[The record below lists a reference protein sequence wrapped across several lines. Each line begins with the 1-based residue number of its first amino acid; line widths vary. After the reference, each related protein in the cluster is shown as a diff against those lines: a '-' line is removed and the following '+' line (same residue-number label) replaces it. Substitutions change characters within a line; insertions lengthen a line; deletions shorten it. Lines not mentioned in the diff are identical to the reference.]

1 MSLIKNLTPINLMEE
16 KGKFFADE
24 NYNPQFIYEKI
35 TSDKTLY
42 KHGYPQTKYLDLAQT
57 ILEKTYY
64 KHNEAELDKLKGI
77 PISQRG
83 VTQKT
88 YDFLDIHQL
97 KNRFKIVWSNSF
109 VARAT
114 ITADTIKL
122 RLPAD
127 FRQQDLLSM
136 LYHEIGTHAL
146 RRVNY
151 EQQPWYKKKKE
162 YGFKDY
168 LKTEEG
174 LAGLHSLLPLD
185 FQYAYY
191 PALNYVSVAYAQ
203 EHSFAELWNFH
214 KKYIDN
220 PERRWERTFRRKR
233 GLKDTSQPGGF
244 TKDLVYFEGMV
255 EVWNY
260 LRQNNFDLTQ
270 LYFGKMDLADVDKA
284 VRMNPGFEPLLPSF
298 FVVDKEKY
306 AQKLE
311 KIGQV
316 NMML

>member
-1 MSLIKNLTPINLMEE
+1 MSLIKKLTPINLMEE
-16 KGKFFADE
+16 KEKFFANE

-35 TSDKTLY
+35 TADKTLY
-42 KHGYPQTKYLDLAQT
+42 KHGYPQAKYLDLAQT
-57 ILEKTYY
+57 ILEKTFYR
-64 KHNEAELDKLKGI
+64 HDEAELDKLKGASI
-77 PISQRG
+77 GQG
-83 VTQKT
+83 EVTKKT
-88 YDFLDIHQL
+88 NDFLDIHQL
-97 KNRFKIVWSNSF
+97 GNRFKIVWSNSF

-151 EQQPWYKKKKE
+151 EQQPWYKNKKE
-162 YGFKDY
+162 HGFKDY

-203 EHSFAELWNFH
+203 NHSFAELWSFL

-220 PERRWERTFRRKR
+220 PERRWERTIRRKR
-233 GLKDTSQPGGF
+233 GLEDTSQPGGF
-244 TKDLVYFEGMV
+244 TKDLVYFEGIV

-260 LRQNNFDLTQ
+260 LKQNDFNITN
-270 LYFGKMDLADVDKA
+270 LYLGKMAWEDVDKA
-284 VRMNPGFEPLLPSF
+284 LQMNPGFKPLLPSF
-298 FVVDKEKY
+298 FEVDRDKY
-306 AQKLE
+306 AEKLE
-311 KIGQV
+311 KIGQT
-316 NMML
+316 NMLL